1 MAKRYYKK
9 EPIKLSTLISKEQLN
24 IPGFKIKVKEH
35 FLREKWI
42 DTVGEKI
49 SNRASIDKLIGKTL
63 YVVVESSPWMTELTY
78 QKETL
83 MKQINDAMGQ
93 ELVTEMRFF
102 VGKVKDSGALKK
114 PQPKITKPHPVKD
127 EDLKKINSIADTVKE
142 ETLRS
147 IIKKA
152 MVKGKG
158 RDRF

>member
-9 EPIKLSTLISKEQLN
+9 EPIKLSTLIRQEHLN

-35 FLREKWI
+35 FLREKWV
-42 DTVGEKI
+42 DAVGEKI

-83 MKQINDAMGQ
+83 MKQINDTMGQ
-93 ELVTEMRFF
+93 KLVTEMRFF
-102 VGKVKDSGALKK
+102 VGKVTDSRALKK
-114 PQPKITKPHPVKD
+114 PQPKITKPHPIKD
-127 EDLKKINSIADTVKE
+127 EELKKIDSLTSTVKE
-142 ETLRS
+142 EALRS

-158 RDRF
+158 RDQF